1 MNMNIIIKESLK
13 MNKKEKL
20 SKQEQL
26 LNLFQMI
33 REFDYARNGKEKSI
47 EFLEYVIEAFKSY

>member
-1 MNMNIIIKESLK
+1 MIMN
-13 MNKKEKL
+13 NKKEKL